1 MGTTIQPMAYYREKE
16 WGAYRAIP
24 GVEQILSAA
33 PTERDKLGTRQPDA
47 AFALMIAENLCG
59 LDREQWNM
67 NQDAYFSILKGENI
81 AHVRFRYNEALRQ
94 YVERHLWDD

>member
-1 MGTTIQPMAYYREKE
+1 
-16 WGAYRAIP
+16 
-24 GVEQILSAA
+24 
-33 PTERDKLGTRQPDA
+33 
-47 AFALMIAENLCG
+47 MIAENLCG